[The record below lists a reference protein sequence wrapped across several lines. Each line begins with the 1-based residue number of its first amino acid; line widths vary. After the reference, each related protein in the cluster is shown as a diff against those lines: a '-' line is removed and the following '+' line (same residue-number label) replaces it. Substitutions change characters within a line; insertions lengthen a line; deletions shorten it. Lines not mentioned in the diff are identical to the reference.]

1 MSRKKTKRDPKK
13 AGDLRWESTTRTG
26 LTLVCA
32 MMFVLAGAVLSAP
45 NTQFRRTSTGD
56 LERVHGV
63 GKVLAPAKVD
73 AVVPTTEMPGQFGGP
88 ARQLPF
94 GLVAPEK
101 PGQYSRVVY
110 NRVPKCGS
118 STMITLIKKLGERNN
133 FTVVVD
139 DHFKPSLEQLST
151 IVTELPARTFYINHC
166 GFWPDAPPDVAWINM
181 LRDPVSRTM
190 SGYYYKVDPNSRGKT
205 LASEAL
211 RQQKSDPKCGCF
223 KREFDTCVRQR
234 RRQGCPLEMSS
245 AASYFCAPN
254 EQGCDSD
261 LAINRAD
268 ERYTFVGLTEEYVRS
283 VSALEALLPSWFNG
297 ASEMLEQIHD
307 TRVTADRNDMTNTK
321 LAGCVS
327 NIAKRT
333 LMEVDQNREEIEF
346 YDEMKDLFWRRFASI
361 QRDDTLPKIAK
372 MKSYLFRPLAM

>member
-1 MSRKKTKRDPKK
+1 MLLAIAGVCLGAPKAESSVYTTSVDKSLDAAAKKPWASPHAASASFK
-13 AGDLRWESTTRTG
+13 ASQMPPGDD
-26 LTLVCA
+26 
-32 MMFVLAGAVLSAP
+32 SAY
-45 NTQFRRTSTGD
+45 T
-56 LERVHGV
+56 
-63 GKVLAPAKVD
+63 
-73 AVVPTTEMPGQFGGP
+73 
-88 ARQLPF
+88 
-94 GLVAPEK
+94 
-101 PGQYSRVVY
+101 RVVY
-110 NRVPKCGS
+110 NRVPQCGS
-118 STMITLIKKLGERNN
+118 SILIQLAEKLAVRNN
-133 FTVVVD
+133 FTLVVD
-139 DHFKPSLEQLST
+139 DEFKPNAKRIGE
-151 IVTELPARTFYINHC
+151 IVGALPPRTFYVNHM
-166 GFWPDAPPDVAWINM
+166 GFWPAAPPDVAWINL

-205 LASEAL
+205 LATEAL

-307 TRVTADRNDMTNTK
+307 TRVTADRNDLTNTK

-333 LMEVDQNREEIEF
+333 LMEIDQNREEVEF

-361 QRDDTLPKIAK
+361 QRDETLPKIAK

>member
-1 MSRKKTKRDPKK
+1 M
-13 AGDLRWESTTRTG
+13 L
-26 LTLVCA
+26 
-32 MMFVLAGAVLSAP
+32 FVLAGACLSAP

-63 GKVLAPAKVD
+63 GTTTLQMDKRSPGKANP
-73 AVVPTTEMPGQFGGP
+73 VVPTTEMPGQFGGP

-94 GLVAPEK
+94 GLVTPEK

-139 DHFKPSLEQLST
+139 DHFKPSLEALST

-361 QRDDTLPKIAK
+361 QRDDALPKIAK
-372 MKSYLFRPLAM
+372 MKSYLFRPMAM

>member
-1 MSRKKTKRDPKK
+1 MLLLGRKDWLIFFPTTEKGNVGSS
-13 AGDLRWESTTRTG
+13 AGRTRPCPCP
-26 LTLVCA
+26 CA
-32 MMFVLAGAVLSAP
+32 MMFALAGAYLSAP
-45 NTQFRRTSTGD
+45 NAVFKRTETGG

-63 GKVLAPAKVD
+63 GNPLQHEAQP
-73 AVVPTTEMPGQFGGP
+73 VPTTEMPGQFGGP

-94 GLVAPEK
+94 GLVTPEK

-139 DHFKPSLEQLST
+139 DHFKPNLEQLST
-151 IVTELPARTFYINHC
+151 IVDNLPPRTFYINHC

-190 SGYYYKVDPNSRGKT
+190 SGYYYKVDPASRGKT

-307 TRVTADRNDMTNTK
+307 TRVTADRNDLTNTVPP
-321 LAGCVS
+321 LPSRPRATPLWCPAPSWGG
-327 NIAKRT
+327 
-333 LMEVDQNREEIEF
+333 
-346 YDEMKDLFWRRFASI
+346 FA
-361 QRDDTLPKIAK
+361 
-372 MKSYLFRPLAM
+372 